1 MDYKFLNNFL
11 SKKFTRFFPKTVN
24 RKLLRRFGIFFVPTN
39 LKILPKNFYPI
50 YIKLREQIKLV
61 ENFDTTKKLIKFNT
75 KMDMDIFLQKLFKK
89 KKINYLDIGGDN
101 IDLYLK
107 LNSKLNITNYY
118 ILNFKDI
125 IDIFKVIKKRFKI
138 KNLFPI
144 TNLPKLMNL
153 DIVYFGSSI
162 QYFKNYDS
170 FLKRI
175 FLTQPKYIFFSG
187 TTFFKDDI
195 SKKRIIVKQTNILP
209 HTVYLYFFNL
219 KKFISFFRENNYK
232 LVFYKRNKFAKVNY
246 KNFYPL
252 IKNIMYLDILFV
264 KNK

>member
-175 FLTQPKYIFFSG
+175 FLTKPKYIFFSG